1 MKILLIGEYSG
12 VHTELSKAL
21 KNLGHDV
28 KTISDGDGYKS
39 FPTDILVQN
48 LYPNNKNILNRIYQL
63 FLEYSGLAGICRFLR
78 IWKSIKREML
88 GYDVVQLINPIALT
102 GFGSIV
108 NLYLLSYLKR
118 KNSKIFLDAVGD
130 DYYWVKYLKQ
140 YRAKDTN
147 LKNIYREKHFTKTH
161 LKDFDRESYSLKY
174 MYGLFYKKLNNYAID
189 ISTKVIP
196 GLYDYQM
203 AYQWCGKS
211 TNIVPF
217 SIAQDKVGSSIN
229 MNPNEKM
236 VIFNGWQKG
245 KEANKGN
252 DIFDRAARRVLHEFP
267 DKVEYVIVQNVPFE
281 EYIKLY
287 SSAHIFFDQCFSQDK
302 GVNGLLGM
310 AAGKVVFSGL
320 GVKTLE
326 SYPYYDATKEYGI
339 DAMPDEEDIYKNLIA
354 LIENPKRIETISKN
368 AIEFVMKNHLSDTV
382 AKRYIQ
388 IWSDTI

>member
-21 KNLGHDV
+21 KNMGHEV

-39 FPTDILVQN
+39 FPADILVQN
-48 LYPNNKNILNRIYQL
+48 LYPNNKNILNKIYQL
-63 FLEYSGLAGICRFLR
+63 FLDYSGLAGICKF
-78 IWKSIKREML
+78 ISVWNSVKREVI

-118 KNSKIFLDAVGD
+118 NNSRIFLDVVGD
-130 DYYWVKYLKQ
+130 DYYWENYLKK
-140 YRAKDTN
+140 YIAKDTN
-147 LKNIYREKHFTKTH
+147 PKNIYREKHFKKIH
-161 LKDFDRESYSLKY
+161 LKDLVKESYSLKY
-174 MYGLFYKKLNNYAID
+174 TYGLFYKKLNNYAID

-196 GLYDYQM
+196 GLYDYKM
-203 AYQWCGKS
+203 AYQWCDKS
-211 TNIVPF
+211 TNLIPF
-217 SIAQDKVGSSIN
+217 AIAQDKVGSSIN
-229 MNPNEKM
+229 LNPNEKM

-245 KEANKGN
+245 KEASKGN

-267 DKVEYVIVQNVPFE
+267 DKVEYVIVRSVPYE

-287 SSAHIFFDQCFSQDK
+287 ASAHIFFDQCFSYDK

-320 GVKTLE
+320 ETETLKC
-326 SYPYYDATKEYGI
+326 YPYYDDTKEYGI
-339 DAMPDEEDIYKNLIA
+339 NAMPDEEYLYNCLIA
-354 LIENPKRIETISKN
+354 LIENPQRIETISKN
-368 AIEFVMKNHLSDTV
+368 AIEFVIKNHLSNIV
-382 AKRYIQ
+382 AERYIQ
-388 IWSDTI
+388 IWSENF